1 MVGGEKEALEQ
12 NSSAAGFPDFLSE
25 VAELSAILCAELTS
39 EASHDSGGQPD
50 AAAERIPKGE
60 RNAALTSLAGT
71 MRKRGMSQSS
81 IEAALLKDNETR
93 CDPPLNQDEVL
104 AIARSISR
112 YPAGKASSKFRPKPW
127 LQPISEVAFR
137 GLAGD
142 IVRTISPYSEADEA
156 ALLVQS
162 LVAFGSVIGHGPY
175 FVTES
180 DHHYLN
186 MDCTLVGR
194 TSKGRKGTSWKHIRR
209 LFSTVDD
216 VWART
221 RIQTGL
227 SSGEGLIWVVRD
239 PIYKGEELKDEG
251 VTDKRLLVVET
262 EFASVL
268 QMIDREGNTLS
279 PILREAW
286 DSATLQ
292 ILTKK
297 SPATATDPHISIIGH
312 ITMEELTR
320 HLGETEKANGF
331 ANRFLW
337 LMVKRSKCLPDG
349 GRVPALEF
357 ERLARDLTIAVRA
370 AAHLGEITRTPSA
383 RELWWQVYPQLSA
396 GATGLFGA
404 LTSRAEA
411 QVVRLSCIYA
421 LLDRSHHVDRHHLEA
436 ALAVWKYC
444 EDSVR
449 YIFGDSL
456 GFPLADLLLHELR
469 TAMPEGLSRTEISN
483 RLGRHKSGEEI
494 SRALNSLSERGFA
507 RSVQKQTDGR
517 PIERWL
523 ATEHGETSEICE
535 ETPPVTSPNSLS
547 TPGGNNS
554 ELSSLPSPISHGDDN
569 SGDTSLNTLPSPQGH
584 GSDGDISLN
593 SPSSQSPLP
602 FDQEDM

>member
-1 MVGGEKEALEQ
+1 MAEGEGESVEQ
-12 NSSAAGFPDFLSE
+12 NNSAFRLPDFSSEATELSQSLR
-25 VAELSAILCAELTS
+25 AELAGDAG
-39 EASHDSGGQPD
+39 HRSGGQRVVR
-50 AAAERIPKGE
+50 AERIPKGE
-60 RNAALTSLAGT
+60 RNGTLASMAGR
-71 MRKRGMSQSS
+71 MRRAGMSQPE
-81 IEAALLKDNETR
+81 IEAALLKMNESR
-93 CDPPLNQDEVL
+93 CDPPLSQDEVL
-104 AIARSISR
+104 RIAQSISR
-112 YPAGKASSKFRPKPW
+112 YQMGQAVSKFKPKPW
-127 LQPISEVAFR
+127 PEPISEVAFR

-142 IVRTISPYSEADEA
+142 IVRTISPHSEADDC
-156 ALLVQS
+156 ALLIQS
-162 LVAFGSVIGHGPY
+162 LVAFGSVIGHRPY

-180 DHHYLN
+180 DYHYLN

-209 LFSTVDD
+209 LFTTVDD

-286 DSATLQ
+286 DSGTLQ

-297 SPATATDPHISIIGH
+297 SPATATDPHISMIGH

-349 GRVPALEF
+349 GKVPAPEF
-357 ERLARDLTIAVRA
+357 ERLARDLTIAVRS
-370 AAHLGEITRTPSA
+370 AAHIGEITRTPSA

-421 LLDRSHHVDRHHLEA
+421 LLDRSNAVDRHHLEA

-469 TAMPEGLSRTEISN
+469 TARPEGLSRTEISN
-483 RLGRHKSGEEI
+483 RLGRHKGGEEI
-494 SRALNSLSERGFA
+494 SRALNSLAERGFA
-507 RSVQKQTDGR
+507 RNVQEQTEGR
-517 PIERWL
+517 PVERWF
-523 ATEHGETSEICE
+523 ATERGETSEICE
-535 ETPPVTSPNSLS
+535 ETPVTSP
-547 TPGGNNS
+547 
-554 ELSSLPSPISHGDDN
+554 SSLPSPESDRSEDNSLPSPNSQGDNN
-569 SGDTSLNTLPSPQGH
+569 SGDTSP
-584 GSDGDISLN
+584 
-593 SPSSQSPLP
+593 
-602 FDQEDM
+602 M